1 MPLIRPSSLDVASES
16 PPEQAHSL
24 ADLTVQLASSDAGA
38 RRLAALE
45 MLAHPKASKVLLT
58 HLKEEASATV
68 REAIFTTLARLDD
81 PAALSGLAEFLRSED
96 ANLRNGA
103 IEALKLTPDHTASV
117 VPKLLSD
124 PNSDVRILTIS
135 ILESLRHPSVEE
147 WLVAVIENDSHL
159 NVCGAA
165 LDLLVEVGS
174 PGAAGAVER
183 LKARFP
189 AEPYIQFAANLALK
203 RLKKG

>member
-1 MPLIRPSSLDVASES
+1 MPLIRPSTPDT
-16 PPEQAHSL
+16 PPESNTQQAHSL
-24 ADLTVQLASSDAGA
+24 AELTLQLASSDAGA

-45 MLAHPKASKVLLT
+45 MLAHSGASMVLLR

-81 PAALSGLAEFLRSED
+81 PAALAGLADCLHSED

-103 IEALKLTPDHTASV
+103 IETLKLLPEHTATII
-117 VPKLLSD
+117 PKLLQD
-124 PNSDVRILTIS
+124 PNADVRILTIS
-135 ILESLRHPSVEE
+135 ILESLRHPRVEA
-147 WLVAVIENDSHL
+147 WLVAVIEQDSHL

-174 PGAAGAVER
+174 PGAAEAIER
-183 LKARFP
+183 LKERFS